1 MHTYKIHFI
10 QQKLNKKY
18 KTLKMQSIGIGKY
31 GTKQKNSNNETKI
44 DQIQRNRWYTIG
56 YVKIRKQRENR
67 ITEQH
72 S

>member
-44 DQIQRNRWYTIG
+44 DQIQM
-56 YVKIRKQRENR
+56 
-67 ITEQH
+67 
-72 S
+72 